1 MTDTTTPQGTDETP
15 VDPVDR
21 VLARAEAHSGVR
33 VFGAAQALQDEAT
46 TSRSDTDGEQWD
58 REERAALRRVAG
70 LSTEL
75 EDVTEVEYRQL
86 RLENVVLVGVHPQGE
101 QEDAE
106 NSLRELSALAET
118 AGAVVLDGVLQRRPH
133 PDPATYVGRGKA
145 QELRDIVASVG
156 ADTVIADAELAP
168 SQRRALED
176 VVKVKVID
184 RTTVILDI
192 FSQHAKSREG
202 KAQVEL
208 AQLEYLLPRLR
219 GWGDS
224 MSRQAGGQV
233 GAGGAGM
240 GSRGP
245 GETKIELDRRRIRT
259 KMALLRR
266 QIRDYAPARD
276 AKRAERKR
284 NTIPSVA
291 IAGYTNAG
299 KSSLLNRLT
308 SAGVLVENALF
319 ATLDATVRR
328 SETSD
333 GRVYTLTDTVGFVRN
348 LPHQLVEAFRSTLE
362 EVGDADVIL
371 HVVDASHPDPAAQ
384 LKTVRDVIGDVGARD
399 TREIVVFNKADLID
413 DDARLL
419 LRGLEPEALFVS
431 SRTGLGFEELRAA
444 IEAALPLPAVE
455 VRAIVP
461 YGRGRPHLGRARQRA
476 HRLASPTRSRAPP
489 CTRSCRS
496 GSRPSSHRSWC
507 RPRTEPAPGERDRR
521 RSVELD
527 RRHVRRLEP
536 EHLAE
541 EREFLLERVDDG
553 LAAPEAVTLALV
565 QHVGVGHAARCEGIA
580 DGLGLGGRH
589 HLVLG
594 SLQQQERHAEPV
606 GPAERRPLDV
616 HALILREA
624 VRSARPGSAPRS
636 RASRPPAPGHPRRRS
651 ARCRRCTR
659 PCPRGRRAPSI
670 RRRSLLRWRG
680 ARHPLAPPRRVRS
693 TPAATSSTS
702 TIPHRPRR
710 RSRYAR
716 P

>member
-1 MTDTTTPQGTDETP
+1 MAGRPPRKDEMTDTTTPQGTDETP

-21 VLARAEAHSGVR
+21 VLAHADGRSGVR
-33 VFGAAQALQDEAT
+33 VFGAAQALQDAST
-46 TSRSDTDGEQWD
+46 VSYADTDGEQWD

-86 RLENVVLVGVHPQGE
+86 RLENVVLVGVYAQGSH
-101 QEDAE
+101 EDAE
-106 NSLRELSALAET
+106 NSLRELAALAET

-133 PDPATYVGRGKA
+133 PDPATYIGRGKA
-145 QELRDIVASVG
+145 AELRDLVAAVG
-156 ADTVIADAELAP
+156 ADTVIADTELAA

-219 GWGDS
+219 GWGES

-259 KMALLRR
+259 RMAQLRR
-266 QIRDYAPARD
+266 QIRDFAPARD

-284 NTIPSVA
+284 HTVPSVA

-328 SETSD
+328 AQAAD

-362 EVGDADVIL
+362 EVADADVIV
-371 HVVDASHPDPAAQ
+371 HVVDGSHPDPAAQ
-384 LKTVRDVIGDVGARD
+384 LATVRDVMADVGARS
-399 TREIVVFNKADLID
+399 TRELIVFNKADLID
-413 DDARLL
+413 DDTRLV
-419 LRGLEPEALFVS
+419 LRGLEPSSLFVS
-431 SRTGLGFEELRAA
+431 SRTGEGIDELRAA

-455 VRAIVP
+455 VKVLVP
-461 YGRGRPHLGRARQRA
+461 YDRGDLINAVHESGHIISTEHEEGGTAVHA
-476 HRLASPTRSRAPP
+476 HVHERLA
-489 CTRSCRS
+489 
-496 GSRPSSHRSWC
+496 
-507 RPRTEPAPGERDRR
+507 
-521 RSVELD
+521 
-527 RRHVRRLEP
+527 
-536 EHLAE
+536 AE
-541 EREFLLERVDDG
+541 
-553 LAAPEAVTLALV
+553 
-565 QHVGVGHAARCEGIA
+565 
-580 DGLGLGGRH
+580 
-589 HLVLG
+589 
-594 SLQQQERHAEPV
+594 
-606 GPAERRPLDV
+606 
-616 HALILREA
+616 
-624 VRSARPGSAPRS
+624 
-636 RASRPPAPGHPRRRS
+636 
-651 ARCRRCTR
+651 
-659 PCPRGRRAPSI
+659 
-670 RRRSLLRWRG
+670 
-680 ARHPLAPPRRVRS
+680 LAPY
-693 TPAATSSTS
+693 
-702 TIPHRPRR
+702 
-710 RSRYAR
+710 SR
-716 P
+716 